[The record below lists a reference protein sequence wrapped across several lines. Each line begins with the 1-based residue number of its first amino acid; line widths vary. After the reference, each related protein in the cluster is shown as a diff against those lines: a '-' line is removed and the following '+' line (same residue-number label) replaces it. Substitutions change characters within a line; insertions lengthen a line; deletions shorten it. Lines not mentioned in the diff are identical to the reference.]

1 MAGQMI
7 HESRAISLDRT
18 FIRFFRR
25 LIFTAALITIS

>member
-1 MAGQMI
+1 MDDEMA

-18 FIRFFRR
+18 FSRFFRR